1 MKVKLIVAKG
11 ANNEIGKD
19 NDLIWHLPADMRFF
33 TETTKGHIVLMG
45 RKNWDSIPLKYRP
58 LSNRT
63 NVVVTHNEAFDHP
76 DCTVFQ
82 SIESAIAFYKNNPA
96 FDGQDLFIIGGGQIY
111 NYCLE
116 HNLLDE
122 MYITYIDETFDAD
135 TFFPNFNADQWQK
148 KRIMEHAI
156 DAKNPHAFEVY
167 HFTQPIK
174 DQ

>member
-11 ANNEIGKD
+11 ANDEIGKD

-76 DCTVFQ
+76 DCTVFR
-82 SIESAIAFYKNNPA
+82 SIESAVDFYKNDA
-96 FDGQDLFIIGGGQIY
+96 AYDGQDLYIIGGGQIY
-111 NYCLE
+111 KYCLD
-116 HNLLDE
+116 HDLLDE
-122 MYITYIDETFDAD
+122 MFITYIDESFDAD
-135 TFFPNFNADQWQK
+135 TFFPTFDTDLWEK
-148 KRIMEHAI
+148 ELIMEHGI
-156 DAKNPHAFEVY
+156 DDKNPYAFKVY
-167 HFTQPIK
+167 HFTKSLK